1 MLNIVNKSPLDRN
14 GLDAC
19 LRIAAPGALLLI
31 EDGVYA
37 AVRGTS
43 VEARVTAAL
52 ARFRVYALLPDLEAR
67 AVADRVIDGVTDH
80 RLRRLRRPRG
90 GAQRLP
96 VVALTIPF
104 PITNALS
111 RRTACP

>member
-14 GLDAC
+14 ALDAC

-37 AVRGTS
+37 AVRGTAA
-43 VEARVTAAL
+43 EPRITAAL

-67 AVADRVIDGVTDH
+67 AVADRVIDGVTTIDY
-80 RLRRLRRPRG
+80 G
-90 GAQRLP
+90 GFVDL
-96 VVALTIPF
+96 VAEH
-104 PITNALS
+104 NACQSWL
-111 RRTACP
+111 

>member
-14 GLDAC
+14 ALDAC

-37 AVRGTS
+37 AIRGTS
-43 VEARVTAAL
+43 VEARISAAL

-67 AVADRVIDGVTDH
+67 AIADRVIDGVTTIGYDGFVD
-80 RLRRLRRPRG
+80 L
-90 GAQRLP
+90 
-96 VVALTIPF
+96 VAEHD
-104 PITNALS
+104 
-111 RRTACP
+111 ACQSWL